1 MATSDELLA
10 AIQNCEEEL
19 EETSSVLRQSA
30 ELLGNAVHKV
40 NNETIGGVKTFTSS
54 PVLPAPTAANHG
66 ANKSYVDAAATDGK
80 SCANLILRSSDTG
93 DDVAAAHN
101 CIYRGKNLTNV
112 YTLAE
117 LSAKLAAGDFS
128 DLYIGD
134 YFTRKFT
141 HGGSTVDVNF
151 RIAHFNYWKYM
162 GAVDATNGLAIDG
175 SNPNTIG
182 QTTANHLILMPDT
195 SLFSAQMNPT
205 NDTTGALRGCAL
217 WATLQNTVYGELN
230 AANCMDGHIVGHSD
244 WLTTGVNATAD
255 SMAGSALVGSSNAS
269 AWADELIGL
278 CSEPMVYGGTVW
290 SSSARDVGCKKAQLA
305 LFRLDPTWINGRA
318 ARYYWWLGAVA
329 SSTTFAFAGYYGY
342 ALYTGASGS
351 RGVRPFF
358 LFA

>member
-1 MATSDELLA
+1 M
-10 AIQNCEEEL
+10 
-19 EETSSVLRQSA
+19 
-30 ELLGNAVHKV
+30 

-66 ANKSYVDAAATDGK
+66 ANKSYVDTAATDGK

-318 ARYYWWLGAVA
+318 ARYAWWLGAVA
-329 SSTTFAFAGYYGY
+329 SSTAFAYADSRGGGAYY
-342 ALYTGASGS
+342 ASASHS